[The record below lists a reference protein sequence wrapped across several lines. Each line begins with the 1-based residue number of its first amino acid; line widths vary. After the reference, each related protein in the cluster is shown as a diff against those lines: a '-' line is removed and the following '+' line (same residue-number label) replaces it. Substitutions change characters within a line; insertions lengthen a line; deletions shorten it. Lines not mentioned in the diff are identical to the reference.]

1 MNYAN
6 PQYYWGYDSK
16 AFRDLA
22 TKYAAS
28 TVAKERNKLF
38 GDMQR
43 MIASDAVNVF
53 LFNPTNTAV
62 YKKGLKGLWASSPV
76 FANDMASVS
85 WN

>member
-1 MNYAN
+1 
-6 PQYYWGYDSK
+6 
-16 AFRDLA
+16 
-22 TKYAAS
+22 
-28 TVAKERNKLF
+28 
-38 GDMQR
+38 MQR
-43 MIASDAVNVF
+43 MMANDAVNVF

>member
-1 MNYAN
+1 
-6 PQYYWGYDSK
+6 
-16 AFRDLA
+16 
-22 TKYAAS
+22 
-28 TVAKERNKLF
+28 
-38 GDMQR
+38 MQR